1 MRVWRGELEYNVGMG
16 IETDIENA
24 RLVWQEDGAPFS
36 AEYEDVYFSRE
47 GGLAET
53 HYVFLEANDLVAR
66 WRALDAELVAADS
79 YGVFTIAE
87 LGFGTGLNFLC
98 CWRLWQQVA
107 CRRLRLQFI
116 SCEKHPLTTD
126 ALQQALRQWPQL
138 DDLAGVLLSQY
149 PEHSAGIHRLL
160 LGSRVDDGFGGSA
173 RPEVLLDLYYGDGL
187 ELLQQQSSADARVD
201 AWFLDGF
208 TPARNPALWSD
219 EILQTIA
226 GLSRAGTT
234 LSSYSVTG
242 RVVRKLRELG
252 FAVEK
257 RKGFGSKR
265 QMLFGQVPGSA
276 PLPSVSKTAVVIG
289 AGLAGATAA
298 RALANRGVRVTVVES
313 RGDVAQ
319 GASGNPQAVVQLRL
333 NKQPDIYWQFHTHS
347 YLYALRFYA
356 YLSTLDNNKIS
367 WHNCGVLTLDSAYT
381 NTRDSSAE
389 NSYSHYPEQLLRRAD
404 ADETEALCGVPLS
417 EGGYMQA
424 LGGWLNPAQSCEVC
438 LNHPLISVITNTTVN
453 ELQREAIQWVLKDQN
468 GALVTAAD
476 IVVIANSYH
485 AREFEQTRLYPV
497 APLRGQITQLA
508 ASDQSTALH
517 MVVCSERYLAP
528 ASSTGEHCIGA
539 SYVKQS
545 TETQLSRIEQDENLA
560 RSSQIRQRLQLGEPD
575 QLRGRAS
582 IRGSSG
588 DYLPIAG
595 AVPDPELPEL
605 TYGSSRH
612 LVQGEASLEDPAALP
627 GLLISTGHGSHGT
640 VSCPIL
646 AEHIACIALGEASPL
661 PRSLAECVAPIRF
674 IRRQR
679 RKLAR
684 GQNQPPGK
692 QLQD

>member
-1 MRVWRGELEYNVGMG
+1 MEYNGGMG

-66 WRALDAELVAADS
+66 WRVLDAELVAADS
-79 YGVFTIAE
+79 YGVFTVAE

-107 CRRLRLQFI
+107 CQRLRLQFI
-116 SCEKHPLTTD
+116 SCEKHPLTTVALRQ
-126 ALQQALRQWPQL
+126 ALQQWS
-138 DDLAGVLLSQY
+138 DLGDLGELLLSQY
-149 PEHSAGIHRLL
+149 PEHSAGIHRML
-160 LGSRVDDGFGGSA
+160 LGSRADDGIEGST
-173 RPEVLLDLYYGDGL
+173 RPEVLLDLYYGDAL

-265 QMLFGQVPGSA
+265 QMLFGQMPGLA
-276 PLPSVSKTAVVIG
+276 PLPPVSKTAVIIG

-313 RGDVAQ
+313 REDVAQ
-319 GASGNPQAVVQLRL
+319 GASGNPQAVLQLRL
-333 NKQPDIYWQFHTHS
+333 NKQPDIHWQFHTHS

-356 YLSTLDNNKIS
+356 HLSTLDNNTIS

-381 NTRDSSAE
+381 HTRDSSGDDV
-389 NSYSHYPEQLLRRAD
+389 YSHYPEQLLRRAG
-404 ADETEALCGVPLS
+404 ADETETLCGVALP
-417 EGGYMQA
+417 EGGYLQA

-438 LNHPLISVITNTTVN
+438 LKHPLISVITNTRIN
-453 ELQREAIQWVLKDQN
+453 ELQREGTQWLLKDKN
-468 GALVTAAD
+468 SALIAAAN

-485 AREFEQTRLYPV
+485 AREFDQTRLYPV
-497 APLRGQITQLA
+497 APLRGQITQVA
-508 ASDQSTALH
+508 ASDRSAALG

-528 ASSTGEHCIGA
+528 VSPTGEHCIGA
-539 SYVKQS
+539 SYVKRS
-545 TETQLSRIEQDENLA
+545 TETQLSQIEQDENLA

-612 LVQGEASLEDPAALP
+612 LVQGEESLGDPEALP
-627 GLLISTGHGSHGT
+627 GLFISTGHGSHGT
-640 VSCPIL
+640 VSCPVL
-646 AEHIACIALGEASPL
+646 AEHIACVALGEASPL
-661 PRSLAECVAPIRF
+661 PRALAECVAPIRF

-679 RKLAR
+679 RKLAQ
-684 GQNQPPGK
+684 GQNQPPKK
-692 QLQD
+692 QIQD